1 MGATAP
7 FFIAMLQESPSMV
20 HPIKGRVDV
29 QSKSSS
35 SQSMAMQCFN
45 AAATW
50 FVRLLRSAIERQV

>member
-1 MGATAP
+1 
-7 FFIAMLQESPSMV
+7 MV

-45 AAATW
+45 AATAWSVCFMHSTI
-50 FVRLLRSAIERQV
+50 ARQV